1 MLKLKEKEMVNSES
15 EYELTE
21 ISDTINNYNKKIKEL
36 EERNSELEKDIKSFK
51 K

>member
-1 MLKLKEKEMVNSES
+1 MLKLKEKEMINSEM